1 MSVPVPQVNHP
12 KWHTCE
18 MSTAATPRRGRG
30 RPFAT
35 DVEQR
40 VFEAAIQIY
49 AEAGWAGFTFDAIAE
64 RSRTGKAAIYRR
76 WASKLDIFRDAWAAA
91 SVGFVH
97 VPDTGEL
104 RGDLLYVVSALME
117 RLDQPVGL
125 AELRLLIDVKAF
137 PEEFGRVD
145 ASRVSSRLMARE
157 TIDRAVARGELPA
170 GTRPELVFDLVR
182 GAAVHNFLQVPTGME
197 EAWRA
202 RRAAL
207 AEEVVDVV
215 LAGLRARAPGGL

>member
-1 MSVPVPQVNHP
+1 
-12 KWHTCE
+12 
-18 MSTAATPRRGRG
+18 MSTAGQPRRSKG
-30 RPFAT
+30 RPIAA

-40 VFEAAIQIY
+40 VFEAAIQVY

-64 RSRTGKAAIYRR
+64 RSRAGKAAIYRR
-76 WASKLDIFRDAWAAA
+76 WESKLDIFRDAWAAA
-91 SVGFVH
+91 STGLVD

-104 RGDLLYVVSALME
+104 RGDLLFVVRALME

-125 AELRLLIDVKAF
+125 AGLRLLLDVKAF
-137 PEEFGRVD
+137 PEEFGHVD
-145 ASRVSSRLMARE
+145 APRVTSHLMAQE
-157 TIDRAVARGELPA
+157 TVDRAVARGELPR

-182 GAAVHNFLQVPTGME
+182 GATVHNFLQVPTGME

-202 RRAAL
+202 RRPAF

-215 LAGLRARAPGGL
+215 LAGLRARAAGGR